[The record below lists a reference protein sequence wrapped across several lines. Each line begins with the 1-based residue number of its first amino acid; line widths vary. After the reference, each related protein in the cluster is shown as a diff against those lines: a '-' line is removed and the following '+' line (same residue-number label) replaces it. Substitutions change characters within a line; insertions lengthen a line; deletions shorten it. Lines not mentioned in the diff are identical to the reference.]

1 MYVAPVTGGI
11 ADRKQ
16 DWLVLALGVRQG
28 VGAPGAPMDR
38 VVLVLLQIGAGF
50 FGEAVAGHGDPC
62 EERRAD
68 GPVNGPRPCGQG
80 AGPGSSPTVKASEI
94 GRAHV

>member
-1 MYVAPVTGGI
+1 
-11 ADRKQ
+11 
-16 DWLVLALGVRQG
+16 
-28 VGAPGAPMDR
+28 MDR

-68 GPVNGPRPCGQG
+68 GPVNGPRHCGKG
-80 AGPGSSPTVKASEI
+80 AGRGRSPPVKASESRADGEAGHSRAASGVTAI
-94 GRAHV
+94 VAIAAESGSAAGRERECKYV